1 MAVFN
6 PRGRDCR
13 YKASVN
19 MPRAFDSGECKR
31 GPDLNFQAR
40 VLFLQNSAME
50 IIIPN
55 VGIEI
60 ND

>member
-19 MPRAFDSGECKR
+19 MPRAFDSGECKKE
-31 GPDLNFQAR
+31 AR
-40 VLFLQNSAME
+40 TWIFRLGSYFCRIQPWKSLSLM
-50 IIIPN
+50 
-55 VGIEI
+55 
-60 ND
+60 